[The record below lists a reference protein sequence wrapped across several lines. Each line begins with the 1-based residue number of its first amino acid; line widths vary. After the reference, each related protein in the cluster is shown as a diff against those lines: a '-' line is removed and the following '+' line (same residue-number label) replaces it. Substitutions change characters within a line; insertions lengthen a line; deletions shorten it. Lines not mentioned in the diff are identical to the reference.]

1 MALQKPW
8 LKKAW
13 TGKKL
18 TDRQHA
24 KVVKQVSDSSEKRE
38 RKKEEQAGGGGSG
51 KGKKKEVI

>member
-38 RKKEEQAGGGGSG
+38 REEKQAGGESG
-51 KGKKKEVI
+51 EGKKKEVI